1 LAASRGVIVFGKLER
16 LVRMPSK
23 KAKTAV
29 GDGKPSHKKSEEA
42 LWKERERRLQ
52 ELLEK
57 DGGPNPK
64 VKEDFNRLLEET
76 VRRNSR

>member
-1 LAASRGVIVFGKLER
+1 MLAESRRQAIPR
-16 LVRMPSK
+16 
-23 KAKTAV
+23 
-29 GDGKPSHKKSEEA
+29 KSERR
-42 LWKERERRLQ
+42 KERTEEEVWREREKRLE

-64 VKEDFNRLLEET
+64 AKEDFNRLLEET